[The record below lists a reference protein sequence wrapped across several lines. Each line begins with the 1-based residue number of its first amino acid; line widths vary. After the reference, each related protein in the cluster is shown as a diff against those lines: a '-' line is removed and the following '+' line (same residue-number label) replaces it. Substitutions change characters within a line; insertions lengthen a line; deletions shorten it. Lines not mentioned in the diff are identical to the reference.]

1 MGQDA
6 FLPLLSFPKL
16 DHHAHPSV
24 VVLPV
29 PELLL
34 PEQRVLAAAQSGNG
48 WTEERSGFASSSSSV
63 SVAMPCDDGD
73 SKRTS
78 EG

>member
-29 PELLL
+29 PQLLL
-34 PEQRVLAAAQSGNG
+34 PEQHVLAAAQSGSG
-48 WTEERSGFASSSSSV
+48 WTEERVCCF
-63 SVAMPCDDGD
+63 
-73 SKRTS
+73 
-78 EG
+78 

>member
-6 FLPLLSFPKL
+6 FPPLPFFPKL

-34 PEQRVLAAAQSGNG
+34 PEQRVLAAAQSGIG
-48 WTEERSGFASSSSSV
+48 WTEERVYCF
-63 SVAMPCDDGD
+63 
-73 SKRTS
+73 
-78 EG
+78 